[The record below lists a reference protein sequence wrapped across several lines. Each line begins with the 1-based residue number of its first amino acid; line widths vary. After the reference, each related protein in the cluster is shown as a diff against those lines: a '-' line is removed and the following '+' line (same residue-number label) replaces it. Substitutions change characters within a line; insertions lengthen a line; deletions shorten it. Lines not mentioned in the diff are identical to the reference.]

1 MKNYKHIWLKIFWV
15 VFFCAILFF
24 IIALFWYQDYSSIKV
39 FIWEFFVWKNIILVF
54 LLFLFSI
61 IIWIISCF
69 FIKKIFTD
77 IENNNK
83 KLQEYN
89 HYLAHELK
97 TPIAVVQSN
106 LDVLEYWFDKEK
118 ILWSKKELK
127 NMVNII
133 NGLLDFSQTI
143 QITNKVD
150 VNVEN
155 FIRKNLYFIQWSQNI
170 EILNNEFN
178 FSIYT
183 DEILFERVI
192 KNLIE
197 NALKYGLDKK
207 LKIIITTQKIIFEN
221 NIHATLETQHI
232 EKIFTKFY
240 SWSYNG
246 SQWNGLW
253 IPMIQEILKT
263 LWYSLEIK
271 SQDNKFIAEII
282 L

>member
-1 MKNYKHIWLKIFWV
+1 MKNYRHIWLKIFWV

-54 LLFLFSI
+54 LLFLFSV

-118 ILWSKKELK
+118 IQWSKKELK

-197 NALKYGLDKK
+197 NALKYWLDKK
-207 LKIIITTQKIIFEN
+207 IKIIITTQKIIFEN

-240 SWSYNG
+240 SWSYND

>member
-118 ILWSKKELK
+118 IQWSKKELK

-197 NALKYGLDKK
+197 NALKYWLDKK
-207 LKIIITTQKIIFEN
+207 IKIIITTQKIIFEN